1 MELARMYYMQGEHQK
16 DIAEKVGVS
25 RNTISA
31 WVKSEQWDSLRAAR
45 TITRKELVTKML
57 QQIDE
62 KLESKEWTPAE
73 ISKVASAVEK
83 LDKQANIVTIIE
95 VFSAYNNWL
104 VGRMKLDKE
113 LTPDL
118 VKAMNRYQDQFIG
131 EKMSNVKIAD

>member
-1 MELARMYYMQGEHQK
+1 MYYMQGEHQK